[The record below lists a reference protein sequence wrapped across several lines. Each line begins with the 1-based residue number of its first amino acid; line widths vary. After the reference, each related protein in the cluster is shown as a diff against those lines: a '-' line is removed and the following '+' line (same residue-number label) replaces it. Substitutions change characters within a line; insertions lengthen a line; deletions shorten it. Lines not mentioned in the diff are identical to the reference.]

1 MVPINAITN
10 GNKPKENV
18 TIIYSGNLN
27 KIENPIIN
35 PDFGKVINRGSDTNF
50 NITINAPMNAII
62 CNTDAKVLTATAA

>member
-18 TIIYSGNLN
+18 TIIYPGNLN

-35 PDFGKVINRGSDTNF
+35 PDFGKVINRGSDTNLILLSF
-50 NITINAPMNAII
+50 H
-62 CNTDAKVLTATAA
+62 